1 MRDTSVAKGWMTLA
15 GAVLVLVGLL
25 GFIPNPIVGTETSL
39 LPTDVLHNIVHLGT
53 GALAL
58 YIAFGLRGDA
68 QASATLGFGVLYLVI
83 FAAVVLSPTLFGL
96 FQTPANLVLHLI
108 HAALALVSLAVGY
121 MARNSRVARTA

>member
-96 FQTPANLVLHLI
+96 FSVPANAAIHVV

-121 MARNSRVARTA
+121 MARNSRVPRTA